1 MSPSLILR
9 GTPERHAGAM
19 SGTPTSSG
27 THNQPMLLE
36 MIDWRGCPV
45 VEYVPGRV
53 SGKPSFLNC
62 RMQVSLLVD
71 WVNTGHS
78 AAQFAEDFHMDIDQ
92 LMVAVEY
99 LRGDPPVQVVD
110 LTGCPVVELNPSGT
124 PSFKGTHFPVEA
136 LFNFLKSGR
145 TARDF
150 SDTYNLDYMVEVMPV
165 HVGPHFR
172 FLPTG
177 SRFSSLHDR
186 TSVPDHAFPVG
197 LPATWWGEDRDARPF
212 LHFVRLVA
220 VAAEPSGVFLSA
232 GWINRIVTT
241 YHEGVFHPSYIHGDF
256 HQLGFLRDVHI
267 RAHLPYH
274 FRLIDGLPG
283 PPVGIVGGSE
293 PQLGIDSSVKKIRLL
308 CSPFQPAG
316 VHLGIDSKFHT
327 HYSLPFW
334 NG

>member
-19 SGTPTSSG
+19 SGNPTSSG
-27 THNQPMLLE
+27 THDHPMLLE

-71 WVNTGHS
+71 WVNAGHGAS
-78 AAQFAEDFHMDIDQ
+78 QFAEDFHMDIDQ

-150 SDTYNLDYMVEVMPV
+150 SDTYNLDYE
-165 HVGPHFR
+165 HVSTV
-172 FLPTG
+172 LA
-177 SRFSSLHDR
+177 
-186 TSVPDHAFPVG
+186 HANE
-197 LPATWWGEDRDARPF
+197 PA
-212 LHFVRLVA
+212 
-220 VAAEPSGVFLSA
+220 
-232 GWINRIVTT
+232 
-241 YHEGVFHPSYIHGDF
+241 
-256 HQLGFLRDVHI
+256 
-267 RAHLPYH
+267 
-274 FRLIDGLPG
+274 
-283 PPVGIVGGSE
+283 
-293 PQLGIDSSVKKIRLL
+293 
-308 CSPFQPAG
+308 
-316 VHLGIDSKFHT
+316 
-327 HYSLPFW
+327 
-334 NG
+334 